1 MADAQDSSRARLLV
15 ESVLHPGQVDQ
26 FTAGAIATAPEDF
39 PGLRLR
45 VVAHL
50 AHIEKASVGHAA
62 VDVDAARAVAHVLG
76 SLLDEPDQYDAR
88 ERELIRGA
96 VEYFVLDR
104 DERRD
109 LTDAIGFDDDARVL
123 NAVLDSLH
131 RADLRIDL

>member
-1 MADAQDSSRARLLV
+1 M
-15 ESVLHPGQVDQ
+15 
-26 FTAGAIATAPEDF
+26 
-39 PGLRLR
+39 
-45 VVAHL
+45 
-50 AHIEKASVGHAA
+50 
-62 VDVDAARAVAHVLG
+62 LG